1 MLFPI
6 ALAAPAAGKAAQLRR
21 PDRVRLAAYIVQTVA
36 LGTAAAAAFAE
47 APIAVVVG
55 CCAVTTGAF
64 TFLLPA
70 SAVFL
75 PTIVRSA
82 RELTVANV
90 WISSCESV
98 STLGGSALATALL
111 ALQGP
116 ALVLAVCAGLNLMST
131 SISAW
136 RDGVVSARPAA
147 IPHAEESVGATRLVV
162 RSIMAMRER
171 RGTTGVLAIA
181 GGQYVLVGSLDLIV
195 VVLAKDELDLGESG
209 PGLLATSI
217 GVGAVICALV
227 STFLVRR
234 SRLSPLLI
242 GALGTVVVA
251 LLTLGIAPALATA
264 LVLLPFAGFSRSLL
278 DLTSRMLLQRATPPH
293 QVASVFAAIEL
304 FAGVGLL
311 CGSILAQ
318 LLIAVGGVNVALI
331 GIGVFFA
338 ALLLL
343 TVRSLRVA
351 DDSADIPIVAIGLLR
366 MIPTFAPLPPLAIET
381 VARAAVEVPIEAGEV
396 VMSEGDEGDRF
407 YAVADGTYDIVVGGE
422 HVRTVERGDG
432 FGEIALL
439 ANVPRTATVTA
450 HTAGSLVA
458 IQREPFLAAVTG
470 SELSRRAAWS
480 TIRAFGV
487 DLDVG
492 ADD

>member
-1 MLFPI
+1 M
-6 ALAAPAAGKAAQLRR
+6 
-21 PDRVRLAAYIVQTVA
+21 QTVA
-36 LGTAAAAAFAE
+36 LGAAAACAFAE

-55 CCAVTTGAF
+55 CCAITAGAF

-82 RELTVANV
+82 GELTIANV

-116 ALVLAVCAGLNLMST
+116 ALVLAVCAALNLTST
-131 SISAW
+131 SISAS
-136 RDGVVSARPAA
+136 RGSVVGASPATIAHGDG
-147 IPHAEESVGATRLVV
+147 SVGATRLVL
-162 RSIMAMRER
+162 RSIMALRER
-171 RGTTGVLAIA
+171 RGATGVLAIA

-195 VVLAKDELDLGESG
+195 VVLAKDELGLGESG

-217 GVGAVICALV
+217 GVGAVACALA
-227 STFLVRR
+227 SAFLVRR
-234 SRLSPLLI
+234 ERLSPLLI

-251 LLTLGIAPALATA
+251 LLTLGLAPALATA
-264 LVLLPFAGFSRSLL
+264 LVLLPLAGFSRSLL

-304 FAGVGLL
+304 FGGVGML
-311 CGSILAQ
+311 CGSIIAQ
-318 LLIAVGGVNVALI
+318 ILIAVGGVDDALI

-338 ALLLL
+338 ALLVL
-343 TVRSLRVA
+343 TFRSLRVA

-381 VARAAVEVPIEAGEV
+381 VARAAIEVPFEAGQV

-407 YAVADGTYDIVVGGE
+407 YAVADGSYDIVVGGL

-439 ANVPRTATVTA
+439 ANMGRTATVTA
-450 HTAGSLVA
+450 NRAGSLLA
-458 IQREPFLAAVTG
+458 IQRDPFLAAVTG
-470 SELSRRAAWS
+470 FESARRAAWS

-487 DLDVG
+487 DLDVA